1 MYYVTL
7 GNLSECLPDSSSHA
21 DYISQPGGELKNTGP
36 FTNVLRSHYW
46 FDKDVEYDT
55 SAAWI
60 FGFAGGRQFTM
71 GKGARYYSWPVHDG
85 DVGVPIS
92 TSPASTE

>member
-1 MYYVTL
+1 MNVCRIVLITL
-7 GNLSECLPDSSSHA
+7 TILVSA
-21 DYISQPGGELKNTGP
+21 AGELTNTGP